1 MSRIRFA
8 AISAAMLCLAPLIP
22 GPVPAQADTPAVKP
36 LPPSAQTLLTL
47 TGTVDGK
54 PGTQVT
60 FDMAALQ
67 KLPQVSFTTTTIWT
81 QGPQTFTGVPLA
93 AVLAAAKMTGKSLQ
107 ATAANDYA
115 TQIPVEDWG
124 NTGPIIAY
132 MRNGKTMSLRD
143 KGPLWIVYPYDSNP
157 AYRTEVIY
165 TRSIWQLDR
174 IDVRP

>member
-8 AISAAMLCLAPLIP
+8 VASATMLCLATLISGP
-22 GPVPAQADTPAVKP
+22 GPVQADTPAVKP
-36 LPPSAQTLLTL
+36 VTPAAQTLLTL

-67 KLPQVSFTTTTIWT
+67 KLPEVSFTTTTIWT

-93 AVLAAAKMTGKSLQ
+93 AVLKAAKMTGTSLQ

-115 TQIPVEDWG
+115 VQIPIEDWG

-132 MRNGKTMSLRD
+132 KRNGKTMTLRD

-157 AYRTEVIY
+157 AFRTEVIY